1 MRMIHILGGVASSAV
16 IVAMAVVYLTADEAK
31 AAVDPKETVYID
43 RIVEVEV
50 ERVIH
55 VPMPPQPRAQT
66 VIEAVSDE
74 DRKCLAKNIYFEARG
89 ESQVGQAAVAWVTL
103 NRVAASEFPTNICA
117 VVWQSSQFSWTH
129 DGKSDRP
136 RDPAAWAT
144 AQAIAR
150 EVVEAYGVD
159 RDPTEGATYFH
170 ATTVKPKWAKQFE
183 RVVQIDNHIFF
194 LDRLH
199 EFVGVGPAAKRAD
212 ILLPVKITLVIVPAS
227 RRRCFC
233 VHLSV
238 LPKLKIPRQ

>member
-1 MRMIHILGGVASSAV
+1 MRMSTILGGVASSAV
-16 IVAMAVVYLTADEAK
+16 IVAMAVVYLTADEAV

-43 RIVEVEV
+43 RIIEVEV
-50 ERVIH
+50 ERVVH
-55 VPMPPQPRAQT
+55 VPVPPQPRAQT

-136 RDPAAWAT
+136 RDPVAWAT
-144 AQAIAR
+144 AQAIAA
-150 EVVEAYGVD
+150 EVIDAYGVD

-170 ATTVKPKWAKQFE
+170 ADSVRPGWSRKFN
-183 RVVQIDNHIFF
+183 RVVQIDGHIFYSK
-194 LDRLH
+194 
-199 EFVGVGPAAKRAD
+199 G
-212 ILLPVKITLVIVPAS
+212 
-227 RRRCFC
+227 
-233 VHLSV
+233 
-238 LPKLKIPRQ
+238 